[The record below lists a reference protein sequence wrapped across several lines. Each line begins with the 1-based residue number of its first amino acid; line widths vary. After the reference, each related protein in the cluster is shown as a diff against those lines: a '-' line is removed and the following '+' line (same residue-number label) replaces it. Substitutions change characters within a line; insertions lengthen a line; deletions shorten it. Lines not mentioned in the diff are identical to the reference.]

1 MIKYLLDTNI
11 LLRVADTSAS
21 THNLAIDAIKE
32 ILKLGNKCVI
42 TAQVLVE
49 FWVVATRPLEVNGL
63 GWTPEQTRTKINQF
77 IAQFILL
84 EESKD
89 IFLDWLQLVTDYHIK
104 GKRTHDI
111 RLLAVMKT
119 HQITHLLTFNPND
132 FIQLPQITIIQPQD
146 LINTNKF

>member
-11 LLRVADTSAS
+11 LLRVADSSAP

-63 GWTPEQTRTKINQF
+63 GWTPEQTRKKINQI

-84 EESKD
+84 EETSD
-89 IFLDWLQLVTDYHIK
+89 IFFYWLQLVTDYNIK

-119 HQITHLLTFNPND
+119 HNITHLLTLNPKD
-132 FIQLPQITIIQPQD
+132 FIQLPEITIIQPQE
-146 LINTNKF
+146 LININD